1 MAGWS
6 LTGPGG
12 STPQQSQWQLTGPDD
27 DETPSGPAYH
37 PGMEMD
43 FNRKP
48 PAGEEGYPLGNP
60 FTDPNTQYD
69 PVAAIAQLGAGA
81 AKYFGMDD
89 TNAAKLG
96 RDIHALPNAMG
107 PLGYEFMPLD
117 SAPRPARAVTAAPP
131 KPQIKST
138 AMRKA
143 ESKLDYMAAE
153 DAGMS
158 LSPGGYDRM
167 VTGIDYKLNKMG
179 LAPDIHPESSAALQY
194 LKQHIDRGG
203 KLDPM
208 SGGPGGT
215 FTGTQPRAPSKQMS
229 LQELETARQ
238 IASDATQSAKPA
250 DRMRARIITDR
261 FDEFLDNLTP
271 GDIGISAGPN
281 AKEAVELL
289 NRARKRWG
297 EMRRSEDI
305 DGMLERA
312 DIKGGQLAGGSV
324 QGLVTEFR
332 QLAVKIT
339 KDKREAARWTP
350 EQQKIIKQMASPG
363 SAVNFLRLLS
373 RLSPRHYFS
382 MTGGGVLG
390 LSGAA
395 ASGFTGL
402 APTAIGWGVGEAAY
416 HGAGALMRNKVN
428 TLRGTIGE

>member
-1 MAGWS
+1 MPIISYEEAVGQTAQPQKNVIS
-6 LTGPGG
+6 YEDAAASKP
-12 STPQQSQWQLTGPDD
+12 TP
-27 DETPSGPAYH
+27 
-37 PGMEMD
+37 PGMVMD

-48 PAGEEGYPLGNP
+48 AADAAYPLGNP
-60 FTDPNTQYD
+60 FTDPKTQYD
-69 PVAAIAQLGAGA
+69 PVAAVAQGSAAL
-81 AKYFGMDD
+81 AKYLGMSN

-96 RDIHALPNAMG
+96 RDVHALPNAAG

-117 SAPRPARAVTAAPP
+117 SAPRPAAAPKAP
-131 KPQIKST
+131 TPQPKST
-138 AMRKA
+138 AIRKA

-153 DAGMS
+153 NAGMS
-158 LSPGGYDRM
+158 LSPGGYQRM
-167 VTGIDYKLNKMG
+167 VQGIDYKLNKLGM
-179 LAPDIHPESSAALQY
+179 AKDIHPESSAALDY
-194 LKQHIDRGG
+194 LKTHIDRGG
-203 KLDPM
+203 KADPM
-208 SGGPGGT
+208 SKIT
-215 FTGTQPRAPSKQMS
+215 HTTPRAPSKQMS

-238 IASDATQSAKPA
+238 IASDATQSTKAA

-271 GDIGISAGPN
+271 ADIGINAGPN
-281 AKEAVELL
+281 AKEGIELL
-289 NRARKRWG
+289 NRARKRWA

-339 KDKREAARWTP
+339 KDKREAARWSP
-350 EQQKIIKQMASPG
+350 EQRKIINQMASPG

-382 MTGGGVLG
+382 MTGGGILG
-390 LSGAA
+390 LSGTA
-395 ASGFTGL
+395 ASGLTGL
-402 APTAIGWGVGEAAY
+402 APTAIGWGVGEAAH